1 MILSLSVRIA
11 ETFHSKEHATLDLPS
26 LARIAQDSGYAA
38 LCMRA
43 SQIGIHSPPDPLLS
57 ASRTLASHHLAVSMV
72 TGNFDLVYNNE
83 RGPDCLR
90 NITPFLDLAQAL
102 GAPLIRV
109 ALRHTDDI
117 PWAQR
122 AADQAADRSL
132 SLVHQCHIQSLFETV
147 EGIESTLLRID
158 RPNFGLIYEPANLEQ
173 CGQDYGPETIRRLS
187 PWIRNVYLQNQRLHP
202 LGSVALDT
210 WCRGAV
216 RFDLLDVPQPG
227 GIDFARVFEGL
238 QQIQYSQAVTVHQS
252 APQSGTIAEAAS
264 ATARF
269 LARWLGSGIDIR

>member
-11 ETFHSKEHATLDLPS
+11 EAFHSKEHATLDLPS
-26 LARIAQDSGYAA
+26 LARIAHDSGYAA

-43 SQIGIHSPPDPLLS
+43 SQIGIHTPPDQLLS
-57 ASRTLASHHLAVSMV
+57 ASQILAAHHLSVSMV

-83 RGPDCLR
+83 RGPECLR
-90 NITPFLDLAQAL
+90 KITPFLDLAQTL

-122 AADQAADRSL
+122 AADQAAERSL
-132 SLVHQCHIQSLFETV
+132 ALVHQCHIQSLFETV
-147 EGIESTLLRID
+147 EGIEATLRSIN
-158 RPNFGLIYEPANLEQ
+158 RSNFGLIYEPANLEQ
-173 CGQDYGPETIRRLS
+173 CGQDYGPATLRRLA
-187 PWIRNVYLQNQRLHP
+187 PWIRNVYLQNQRLYP

-216 RFDLLDVPQPG
+216 RFDLLDVPQTG
-227 GIDFARVFEGL
+227 GIHFARIFEGL
-238 QQIQYSQAVTVHQS
+238 HQIQYSQAVTVHQS
-252 APQSGTIAEAAS
+252 APQSGTIADSAAE
-264 ATARF
+264 TARF
-269 LARWLGSGIDIR
+269 LARWL